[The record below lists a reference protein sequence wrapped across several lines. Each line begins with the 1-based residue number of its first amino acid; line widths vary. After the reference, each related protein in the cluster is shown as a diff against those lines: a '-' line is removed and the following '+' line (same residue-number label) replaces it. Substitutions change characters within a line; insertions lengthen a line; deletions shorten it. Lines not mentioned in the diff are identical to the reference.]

1 MQIADILGPK
11 GIGVVA
17 LLPDTTISGAA
28 LLLSEQSIG
37 VAVVIDTELG
47 MVGILS
53 ERDITRGLAE
63 FGEEVVAMSVDR
75 LMTRG
80 VVSCDP
86 DCSVEDALTL
96 MRENR
101 IRHLPVLENGTD
113 LIAMVSIR
121 DLTDAQSEML
131 RKAS

>member
-37 VAVVIDTELG
+37 VAVVIDIEQG
-47 MVGILS
+47 MIGILS

-63 FGEEVVAMSVDR
+63 YGAEIVDMPVENLMS
-75 LMTRG
+75 RG

-86 DCSVEDALTL
+86 ECSVEDALTM
-96 MRENR
+96 MRENQ
-101 IRHLPVLENGTD
+101 IRHLPVIENGTD
-113 LIAMVSIR
+113 LVAMVSIR
-121 DLTDAQSEML
+121 DLTDALSEML
-131 RKAS
+131 REAS

>member
-17 LLPDTTISGAA
+17 LLPETTISGAA

-37 VAVVIDTELG
+37 VAVVVDMERG

-63 FGEEVVAMSVDR
+63 FGAEIIDMPVEKLMS
-75 LMTRG
+75 RG

-86 DCSVEDALTL
+86 ECTVEEALTL
-96 MRENR
+96 MRDNR
-101 IRHLPVLENGTD
+101 IRHLPVIENGTD
-113 LIAMVSIR
+113 LVAMVSIR

>member
-17 LLPDTTISGAA
+17 LLPDTSVSGAS

-37 VAVVIDTELG
+37 VAVVIDIEKG

-63 FGEEVVAMSVDR
+63 HGADVIDMPVEQ

-80 VVSCDP
+80 VISCDP
-86 DCSVEDALTL
+86 ETSVEAALVL
-96 MRENR
+96 MRNNQ
-101 IRHLPVLENGTD
+101 IRHLPVIENGTD
-113 LIAMVSIR
+113 LVAMVSIR
-121 DLTDAQSEML
+121 DLSDAQSEML
-131 RKAS
+131 REAS

>member
-28 LLLSEQSIG
+28 LLMSEQSIG
-37 VAVVIDTELG
+37 VAVVIDIEKG

-63 FGEEVVAMSVDR
+63 FGAEIIDMPAESLMS
-75 LMTRG
+75 RG

-86 DCSVEDALTL
+86 ECSIEDALAL
-96 MRENR
+96 MRENE
-101 IRHLPVLENGTD
+101 IRHLPVIENGTD
-113 LIAMVSIR
+113 LVAMISIR

>member
-17 LLPDTTISGAA
+17 LLPETTISGAA

-37 VAVVIDTELG
+37 VAVVIDIEQG

-63 FGEEVVAMSVDR
+63 FGAEIVDIPVEKLMS
-75 LMTRG
+75 RG

-86 DCSVEDALTL
+86 NCTVEDALIL
-96 MRENR
+96 MRDNQ
-101 IRHLPVLENGTD
+101 IRHLPVIENGTD
-113 LIAMVSIR
+113 LVAMVSIR

>member
-11 GIGVVA
+11 GLGVVA
-17 LLPDTTISGAA
+17 LLPETTITGAA

-37 VAVVIDTELG
+37 VAVVIDTEHG

-63 FGEEVVAMSVDR
+63 FGVEIVDMPVNKLMS
-75 LMTRG
+75 RG

-86 DCSVEDALTL
+86 DTSVEDALVL
-96 MRENR
+96 MRDNQ
-101 IRHLPVLENGTD
+101 IRHLPVIENGTD
-113 LIAMVSIR
+113 LVAMVSIR

-131 RKAS
+131 REAS

>member
-17 LLPDTTISGAA
+17 LLPDTSVSGAA

-37 VAVVIDTELG
+37 VAVVIDIEKG

-63 FGEEVVAMSVDR
+63 HGADVIDMPVEQ
-75 LMTRG
+75 LMTCG
-80 VVSCDP
+80 VISCDP
-86 DCSVEDALTL
+86 ETSVEAALTL
-96 MRENR
+96 MRNNR
-101 IRHLPVLENGTD
+101 IRHLPVIENGTD
-113 LIAMVSIR
+113 LVAMVSIR
-121 DLTDAQSEML
+121 DLTDAQSQML
-131 RKAS
+131 REAS

>member
-17 LLPDTTISGAA
+17 LLPETTISGAA

-37 VAVVIDTELG
+37 VAVVVDMEHG

-63 FGEEVVAMSVDR
+63 FGAEIIDMPVEKMMS
-75 LMTRG
+75 RG

-86 DCSVEDALTL
+86 ECTVEDALTL
-96 MRENR
+96 MRDNK
-101 IRHLPVLENGTD
+101 IRHLPVIENGTD
-113 LIAMVSIR
+113 LVAMVSIR

-131 RKAS
+131 RQAS